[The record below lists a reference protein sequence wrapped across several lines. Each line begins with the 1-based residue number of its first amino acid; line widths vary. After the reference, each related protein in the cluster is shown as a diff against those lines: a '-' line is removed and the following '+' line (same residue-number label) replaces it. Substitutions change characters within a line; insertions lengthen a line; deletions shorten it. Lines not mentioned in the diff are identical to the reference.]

1 MLLAKSETL
10 ILNDGWTLEL
20 KFDGIRAVLHM
31 NDGQVRIDTRNEKD
45 ITTSFPEIEQAA
57 QRMFGDNGP
66 ENLILDGEIIGY
78 NSNGVQKLN
87 FVQHRLGV
95 LDPSKIRERQKLY
108 PVLFVVFD
116 VLEAGGR
123 KLYDRPLT
131 YRREVLAGLI
141 PDELNRIVMAQSFPV
156 NKMNHLWSFI
166 TEQNM
171 EGLVAKRK
179 ESKYYPGTRSPQWLK
194 IKHHKMR
201 VKI

>member
-1 MLLAKSETL
+1 MKPMLLAKSETL

-45 ITTSFPEIEQAA
+45 ITTSFPEIEEVA
-57 QRMFGDNGP
+57 QKLFN
-66 ENLILDGEIIGY
+66 EHVVLDGEIIGY

-95 LDPSKIRERQKLY
+95 LDPSKIRERQRLY

-123 KLYDRPLT
+123 KLYERPLT
-131 YRREVLAGLI
+131 YRREVLASLI

-156 NKMNHLWSFI
+156 DKMNQLWTFI

-201 VKI
+201 VKT

>member
-1 MLLAKSETL
+1 MKPMLLAKSETL
-10 ILNDGWTLEL
+10 ILNDSWTLEL

-45 ITTSFPEIEQAA
+45 ITASFPEIEQTAKE
-57 QRMFGDNGP
+57 MFN
-66 ENLILDGEIIGY
+66 EHLVLDGEIIGY

-141 PDELNRIVMAQSFPV
+141 PDELNRIVMA
-156 NKMNHLWSFI
+156 
-166 TEQNM
+166 
-171 EGLVAKRK
+171 
-179 ESKYYPGTRSPQWLK
+179 
-194 IKHHKMR
+194 
-201 VKI
+201 